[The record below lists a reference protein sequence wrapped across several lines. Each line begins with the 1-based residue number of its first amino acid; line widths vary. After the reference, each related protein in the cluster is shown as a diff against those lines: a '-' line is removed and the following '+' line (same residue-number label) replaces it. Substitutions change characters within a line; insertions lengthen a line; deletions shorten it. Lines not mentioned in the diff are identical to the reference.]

1 MESPRPVL
9 YVFIPECGDVRHL
22 EFCAETY
29 ATFSFRVLYGG
40 TPSHLKRSEPLY
52 ANRAPYARAG
62 ASTTASPRVRDDAA
76 RRPRKTTRESATDR
90 RFSSGGVGSSPS
102 VAVDTANDL

>member
-52 ANRAPYARAG
+52 ANRAPYARA